1 MILNLV
7 LQLFCINRQSITKTK
22 TLMIN
27 ENDQESISYQLMD
40 LMAIYQCP
48 RIWAEQAIDSILY

>member
-1 MILNLV
+1 
-7 LQLFCINRQSITKTK
+7 
-22 TLMIN
+22 MIN
-27 ENDQESISYQLMD
+27 VNDQESISYQLMD